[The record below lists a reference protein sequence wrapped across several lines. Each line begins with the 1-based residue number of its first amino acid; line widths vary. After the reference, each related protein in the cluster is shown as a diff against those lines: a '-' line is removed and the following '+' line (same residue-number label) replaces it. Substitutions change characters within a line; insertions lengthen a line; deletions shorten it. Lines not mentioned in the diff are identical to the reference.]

1 MSIKMQV
8 ILTGKD
14 IIDFCPG
21 KEMSPNI
28 TVLLCDTI
36 LPIKNIF
43 QHFLL
48 PINVYSSDSILK

>member
-36 LPIKNIF
+36 LPIKKYFSI
-43 QHFLL
+43 
-48 PINVYSSDSILK
+48 SSCLSMSIPQTLF